1 MKLYSITKSTVRAYV
16 IAYFARGR
24 RMPTPG
30 MNVRRAYGYSDRAWA
45 EVANDINKYGWM
57 DQLGVLLD
65 AHEMAP
71 LKTVEEIVDLIWSK
85 RSARKAG
92 SGTRTRKSVR
102 TAQTAK
108 RNPRAPKSRRRTAIQ
123 RKPTTG
129 NVAESKKAV
138 RVRRRTS
145 SREKAA
151 HGER

>member
-85 RSARKAG
+85 RSAKKTSSR
-92 SGTRTRKSVR
+92 TRTRKAVR
-102 TAQTAK
+102 ATQTAK
-108 RNPRAPKSRRRTAIQ
+108 RTSRAAKSRRKRPTPRKTITRNAAARKKTVRTR
-123 RKPTTG
+123 RKQ
-129 NVAESKKAV
+129 S
-138 RVRRRTS
+138 
-145 SREKAA
+145 
-151 HGER
+151 

>member
-1 MKLYSITKSTVRAYV
+1 MKLYSITKNTVRAYV

-71 LKTVEEIVDLIWSK
+71 LKTVEEIADLIWSK
-85 RSARKAG
+85 RSAKTKSG
-92 SGTRTRKSVR
+92 GTRTRKAVR
-102 TAQTAK
+102 STQTAK
-108 RNPRAPKSRRRTAIQ
+108 RTSRAAKSRRKRPTHRKTITRNAAARKKTVRTR
-123 RKPTTG
+123 RKQ
-129 NVAESKKAV
+129 S
-138 RVRRRTS
+138 
-145 SREKAA
+145 
-151 HGER
+151 

>member
-1 MKLYSITKSTVRAYV
+1 MKLYSITKNTVRAYV

-71 LKTVEEIVDLIWSK
+71 LKTVEEIADLIWSK
-85 RSARKAG
+85 RSAKKTSG
-92 SGTRTRKSVR
+92 GTRTRKAVR
-102 TAQTAK
+102 TTHTAE
-108 RNPRAPKSRRRTAIQ
+108 RTSRAAKSRRKRPTH
-123 RKPTTG
+123 RKTIT
-129 NVAESKKAV
+129 
-138 RVRRRTS
+138 R
-145 SREKAA
+145 KAA
-151 HGER
+151 ARKKTVRTRRKQS